1 MSKHYSPFYFIGQ
14 SFKSLWRN
22 GVMTFASV
30 LVLTSMLVVMGGF
43 WMLVRNINENLTSL
57 GLQND
62 IVVMLDS
69 EATDEQIEAVA
80 GRLADMKD
88 GGLVRDGTT
97 GEYVLV
103 GKEAFD
109 AAPEE
114 ERYSF
119 AIDAV
124 THVTKAEA
132 LETLR
137 AEDPELYGDI
147 TDEDNPLPDKF
158 VLTYRESEKVESIT
172 REISVGI
179 DAELGGGVIGSV
191 RGYEQLVNSILSVK
205 RGVTLVFTWFMI
217 ALVVAS
223 LFIIMNTISLSIY
236 ARREEIMIMR
246 YVGASTTFVTLPFVG
261 EGIIIGLFSG
271 TLAYFI
277 EKLVYNGAVRML
289 TSTEGGLADMIT
301 ILPFADSSSAFLW
314 TFLGVGV
321 ASGIIGSMLSLVKYN
336 KT

>member
-22 GVMTFASV
+22 GVLTFASV

-43 WMLVRNINENLTSL
+43 SLLVMNINRNLTEL

-69 EATDEQIEAVA
+69 EASDAEIETVA
-80 GRLADMKD
+80 ARLDDMKN
-88 GGLVRDGTT
+88 GGLVRDAST

-103 GKEAFD
+103 GGDAFA

-114 ERYSF
+114 DRYSF
-119 AIDAV
+119 AIETV
-124 THVTKAEA
+124 VHVTKAEA

-137 AEDPELYGDI
+137 AEDPDLYADI
-147 TDEDNPLPDKF
+147 TDENNPLPDKF

-172 REISVGI
+172 QEISVGI
-179 DAELGGGVIGSV
+179 DGELGGGVIASV
-191 RGYEQLVNSILSVK
+191 RGYEQLVNSILSLK

-217 ALVVAS
+217 VLGAVSVI
-223 LFIIMNTISLSIY
+223 IIMNTIRVSIF

-246 YVGASTTFVTLPFVG
+246 YVGASTTFVTLPFLG
-261 EGIIIGLFSG
+261 EGVIIGLFAG
-271 TLAYFI
+271 TVAYFV
-277 EKLVYNGAVRML
+277 EKLVYSGVVNML
-289 TSTEGGLADMIT
+289 TSTEGGLADMIS
-301 ILPFADSSSAFLW
+301 ILPFAETSSLFLLA
-314 TFLGVGV
+314 FLGVGV
-321 ASGIIGSMLSLVKYN
+321 ASGVVGSLLSLVKYN

>member
-1 MSKHYSPFYFIGQ
+1 MSKHYSPFYFVGQ

-43 WMLVRNINENLTSL
+43 WLLVMNINENLTAL

-69 EATDEQIEAVA
+69 EATDEQIETVA
-80 GRLADMKD
+80 GRLADMKE
-88 GGLVRDGTT
+88 GGLVRDKTT

-137 AEDPELYGDI
+137 TEDPELYGDI

-205 RGVTLVFTWFMI
+205 RGVTLIFTWFMI
-217 ALVVAS
+217 ILGIVS
-223 LFIIMNTISLSIY
+223 LFIIMNTIKLSIY
-236 ARREEIMIMR
+236 SRREEIMIMR

-261 EGIIIGLFSG
+261 EGIVIGFFSG
-271 TLAYFI
+271 VLAYFV
-277 EKLVYNGAVRML
+277 EKLVYNGAVNML
-289 TSTEGGLADMIT
+289 TSTEGGLTDMIS
-301 ILPFADSSSAFLW
+301 ILPFAETSSVFLW

>member
-43 WMLVRNINENLTSL
+43 SLLVMNINRNLTEL
-57 GLQND
+57 GVQND

-69 EATDEQIEAVA
+69 EATDEEIEAVA
-80 GRLADMKD
+80 ARLADMKD

-97 GEYVLV
+97 GEYILV

-109 AAPEE
+109 AAAEDD
-114 ERYSF
+114 RYSF
-119 AIDAV
+119 AIDAI

-132 LETLR
+132 LEMLR

-147 TDEDNPLPDKF
+147 SDEDNPLPDKF
-158 VLTYRESEKVESIT
+158 VLKYRESEKVESIT

-191 RGYEQLVNSILSVK
+191 RGYEQLVNSILAVK

-217 ALVVAS
+217 ILGIVS
-223 LFIIMNTISLSIY
+223 LFIIMNTIKLSIY
-236 ARREEIMIMR
+236 SRREEIMIMR

-261 EGIIIGLFSG
+261 EGVIIGIVSG
-271 TLAYFI
+271 VLAFFI
-277 EKLVYNGAVRML
+277 EKLVYTAAVNML
-289 TSTEGGLADMIT
+289 TSSEGGLMEMIS
-301 ILPFADSSSAFLW
+301 ILPFAETSSTFFWA
-314 TFLGVGV
+314 FLGVGV
-321 ASGIIGSMLSLVKYN
+321 VSGIIGSLLSLVKYN